1 MALVSGLHHASLKCV
16 NENEFKR
23 AVDFYKQVLKIAPV
37 RQWEQGI
44 MFDTGCGIIE
54 IFNNG
59 KEKRQKGIIEH
70 FAFKTDCVDDCV
82 NAVKGAGYQITRG
95 PVDIDI
101 PTVPVYPVRVAFCIG
116 PLGEEIEFFQERKA

>member
-1 MALVSGLHHASLKCV
+1 MIYDTMLEEYNKGNDADMALVSGLHHASLKCV

-59 KEKRQKGIIEH
+59 KEKR
-70 FAFKTDCVDDCV
+70 
-82 NAVKGAGYQITRG
+82 
-95 PVDIDI
+95 
-101 PTVPVYPVRVAFCIG
+101 
-116 PLGEEIEFFQERKA
+116 